1 MERNDVLKV
10 LDEMYEK
17 EICIDDYVDV
27 DVLPTH
33 LVLNV
38 GNSVYKYY
46 YSDMLQFKLVVTYK
60 GRTALCA
67 EHWVEHVMNPPEK
80 LCDMVFAEVVVTD
93 VVDIRTWQGI
103 VIQITIKYKE

>member
-1 MERNDVLKV
+1 MKRDDVMKV

-27 DVLPTH
+27 NLMPTH
-33 LVLNV
+33 LVV
-38 GNSVYKYY
+38 KSGHSIHKYY

-67 EHWVEHVMNPPEK
+67 EHWVEHVMNPPAK
-80 LCDMVFAEVVVTD
+80 LADVVFAEVVITD
-93 VVDIRTWQGI
+93 VVEIRTLQGT